1 LEHLPI
7 WPPESRQQQ
16 QSTLPP
22 SRFGTKLP
30 KTPRFNQ
37 LRKRYK
43 HMGDDGLMSKFLFGK
58 PGAPIWDRRLGIEIF
73 YSRKKLLYA
82 VLFIR
87 KHGPEHL
94 RQMAVC
100 TENVIR
106 VDDVTESLKLAE

>member
-37 LRKRYK
+37 LRKRYENTVTQLSQ
-43 HMGDDGLMSKFLFGK
+43 HEPNGGVV
-58 PGAPIWDRRLGIEIF
+58 GADTLDERAP
-73 YSRKKLLYA
+73 
-82 VLFIR
+82 
-87 KHGPEHL
+87 
-94 RQMAVC
+94 Q
-100 TENVIR
+100 
-106 VDDVTESLKLAE
+106 